1 MSLENLQRKIE
12 TKTAKI
18 GVVGLGYVGLAV
30 ACKFAEAGFSVLGIE
45 RLAEKVALIN
55 EGILPIQ
62 GQEPGLE
69 ELLRQVITN
78 GRLRVATDL
87 QRLAAAD
94 VVLVAVETPVDLA
107 SKVPNYDA
115 LNAAL
120 ESLGRVIPVGALV
133 IVESTIA
140 PGTMDRIVCPALETN
155 SGLTVDRDF
164 FLGHCPE
171 RVMPGRLLR
180 NLTEMSRVCGGHTPE
195 TSRVM
200 AALYRHIVQAELDLT
215 DCVTAEMVKTTEN
228 AYRDVQIAFAN
239 EIALICE
246 TVGVDVWHL
255 RDLVNKS
262 PDRNLH
268 LPGAGVGGH
277 CIPKDPWL
285 LVHSANG
292 QGTPPSLIP
301 TARLLNDGMPYHMA
315 KLLLGALAEVGCD
328 IHQAK
333 IAVLGYAYLENSD
346 DTRNSPSQSLITHL
360 QTIGAKVVIHDP
372 WVPQFQGE
380 VAEIVNGADAVV
392 VMVRHNAYQ
401 ALNLAA
407 LKPLLKHPILID
419 GRRVFDPET
428 ARRAGFIFR
437 GIGWGKV
444 RQGKFRPLDIE

>member
-1 MSLENLQRKIE
+1 MSLEKLRKKIE
-12 TKTAKI
+12 SKSAKI

-30 ACKFAEAGFSVLGIE
+30 ACKFAEAGFSVLGVE

-55 EGILPIQ
+55 EGILPIR

-69 ELLRQVITN
+69 DLLRHVMKNGKLTVTTN
-78 GRLRVATDL
+78 LSRLET
-87 QRLAAAD
+87 AD
-94 VVLVAVETPVDLA
+94 VVLVAVETPVDLD
-107 SKVPNYDA
+107 SKVPDYDA

-120 ESLGRVIPVGALV
+120 ESIGSIITPGTLV
-133 IVESTIA
+133 IIESTIA
-140 PGTMDRIVCPALETN
+140 PGTMSGIVCPGLEKT
-155 SGLTVDRDF
+155 SGLKVDHDF

-180 NLTEMSRVCGGHTPE
+180 NLAEMSRVCGGHTPE

-255 RDLVNKS
+255 RELVNKS

-292 QGTPPSLIP
+292 QGKPPSLIP
-301 TARLLNDGMPYHMA
+301 TARLLNDGMPHHMA
-315 KLLLGALAEVGCD
+315 ELLLEALAEVGCN
-328 IHQAK
+328 IRQAK

-346 DTRNSPSQSLITHL
+346 DTRNSPSQSLVTYL
-360 QTIGAKVVIHDP
+360 QTLGAKVVIHDP
-372 WVPQFQGE
+372 CVPRFQGE
-380 VAEIVNGADAVV
+380 VIEVVKGIDAVV
-392 VMVRHNAYQ
+392 VMVRHDEYQ
-401 ALNLAA
+401 ALNLAK
-407 LKPLLKHPILID
+407 LKSLLNHPILID
-419 GRRVFDPET
+419 GRHVFDPET
-428 ARRAGFIFR
+428 ALCAGFIFR
-437 GIGWGKV
+437 GIGWGRV
-444 RQGKFRPLDIE
+444 RR